1 MTTVAL
7 CVMVKD
13 EAAII
18 SRLINSAAPHVTRV
32 VCLDTGSTDGTPET
46 VASACDALGLRCDIW
61 QTPWTNFAE
70 CRNRLLEVAQGAA
83 DYLLLLDADEELEAG
98 ASFGELTADAY
109 NLRYAG
115 DLDYV
120 ATLLVQGDTRWEYR
134 GATHEYIQA
143 VDREVTIEELPGV
156 KVIHHQDGSS
166 RAVKWQR
173 DLDLLME
180 SWKQEEDP
188 RTAFY
193 LGQTLQ
199 DMGDDDGAHLW
210 YGIRADMGGFEE
222 ERWLAQVRA
231 AVIWKDTEALLACY
245 DERPWRAE
253 PLYHLAKLH
262 RDVGGHH
269 SALMFAEWGAD
280 IAYPSQDILFI
291 ERWVYDWGLHMERSV
306 ALWWVGHKKEA
317 RTITK
322 GLLES
327 AERLNIPAHVVE
339 QLQKDLEF

>member
-32 VCLDTGSTDGTPET
+32 VCLDTGSTDGTQDA
-46 VASACDALGLRCDIW
+46 VAWACAAQGLQCDIW

-70 CRNRLLEVAQGAA
+70 CRNRLLEVAQGTA

-120 ATLLVQGDTRWEYR
+120 ATLLVRGDIPWEYR

-143 VDREVTIEELPGV
+143 VGRKVAIEELPGV

-173 DLDLLME
+173 DIELLVE
-180 SWKQEEDP
+180 SWGQEKDP

-193 LGQTLQ
+193 LGQSYQ
-199 DMGDDDGAHLW
+199 DIGDSASAARW

-231 AVIWKDTEALLACY
+231 AAIQKDLAALLDAF
-245 DERPWRAE
+245 DTRPWRAE

-262 RDVGGHH
+262 RDVGRHH
-269 SALMFAEWGAD
+269 SALMFAERGLE
-280 IAYPSQDILFI
+280 IPYPSQDILFI
-291 ERWVYDWGLHMERSV
+291 ERWLYDWGLHVERSV

-339 QLQKDLEF
+339 QLQKNLEF